1 MCVGRNEG
9 RGWKCCTGQY
19 RLTKA
24 GLELI
29 IPLSDT
35 VRSTKFVLY
44 LLPSTMACCT
54 VYRPHTGRV
63 TRRRTTQ
70 SSSQIGET
78 EKLSACSAALDFRLA
93 TYPKSFVHE
102 ASQESKNK
110 RAERT
115 YEPSRPTTRRMA
127 GTNYRHYPMNF
138 VIQIDSTVQ

>member
-1 MCVGRNEG
+1 MCVDGRNEG

-54 VYRPHTGRV
+54 VYRRTQGESRGAEQLDRRHKSGRPRNRQLAQPRWIFGWQRIRNPLSTRHRKNPKTNERSELMNRVGQQRDGWQVQITG
-63 TRRRTTQ
+63 TTQ
-70 SSSQIGET
+70 
-78 EKLSACSAALDFRLA
+78 
-93 TYPKSFVHE
+93 
-102 ASQESKNK
+102 
-110 RAERT
+110 
-115 YEPSRPTTRRMA
+115 
-127 GTNYRHYPMNF
+127 
-138 VIQIDSTVQ
+138 